1 MLCIQQVLYLTKETA
16 VKIEIGLNDGQRK
29 PVVDILN
36 RLLADEVTLYVKTRN
51 FHWNVEGPDFS
62 ELHKFFESQYDEIDE
77 IMDEVAERARALGGY
92 AAGSLG
98 EFAAAARLKE
108 ARGGSLAAREMLAQ
122 LLADHETVIRN
133 LRSEAGQVGEKHGD
147 AGTED
152 FLVGLMEQHEKM
164 AWMLRSY
171 LA

>member
-1 MLCIQQVLYLTKETA
+1 M
-16 VKIEIGLNDGQRK
+16 KIEIGLNDAQRK
-29 PVVDILN
+29 PVVEILN
-36 RLLADEVTLYVKTRN
+36 RLLADEVTLYVKSRN
-51 FHWNVEGPDFS
+51 FHWNVEGSDFG
-62 ELHKFFESQYDEIDE
+62 ELHKFFEEQYDQLDE

-92 AAGSLG
+92 AAGSLS
-98 EFAAAARLKE
+98 EFVAAARLKE
-108 ARGGSLAAREMLAQ
+108 AKGGAIPAREMLAQ
-122 LLADHETVIRN
+122 LLADHETLIRT
-133 LRSEAGQVGEKHGD
+133 LRAEAAQVGDKHDD

>member
-1 MLCIQQVLYLTKETA
+1 MKV
-16 VKIEIGLNDGQRK
+16 EIGLDDAQRK
-29 PVVDILN
+29 PVIDILN

-62 ELHKFFESQYDEIDE
+62 ELHKFFEAQYDEIDA
-77 IMDEVAERARALGGY
+77 IMDEVAERARSLGGY
-92 AAGSLG
+92 ASGSLS
-98 EFAAAARLKE
+98 EFTAAARLKE
-108 ARGGSLAAREMLAQ
+108 ARGGRLAAREMLTQ

-133 LRSEAGQVGEKHGD
+133 LRSEAEQVGGKLGD

>member
-1 MLCIQQVLYLTKETA
+1 M
-16 VKIEIGLNDGQRK
+16 KIEIGLNDTQRK

-51 FHWNVEGPDFS
+51 FHWNVEGAQFS
-62 ELHKFFESQYDEIDE
+62 ELHKFFEGQYDALDE

-98 EFAAAARLKE
+98 EFAGSTRLKE
-108 ARGGSLAAREMLAQ
+108 AKGGASPAKEMLAQ
-122 LLADHETVIRN
+122 LLADHQTIIRN
-133 LRSEAGQVGEKHGD
+133 LRAEAAEVGEKHGD

-152 FLVGLMEQHEKM
+152 FLVGLMEQHERM

-171 LA
+171 LV

>member
-1 MLCIQQVLYLTKETA
+1 M
-16 VKIEIGLNDGQRK
+16 KIDIGINDTPRK
-29 PVVDILN
+29 LVIDILN

-51 FHWNVEGPDFS
+51 FHWNVEGPGFS
-62 ELHKFFESQYDEIDE
+62 ELHKFFEAQYDELDE

-92 AAGSLG
+92 AAGSLR

-108 ARGGSLAAREMLAQ
+108 AKGDRLPSRDMLAQ
-122 LLADHETVIRN
+122 LLADHETLIRI
-133 LRSEAGQVGEKHGD
+133 LRSEAEQVGEKHGD

-164 AWMLRSY
+164 AWMLRSH

>member
-1 MLCIQQVLYLTKETA
+1 VLCIQQVLYLTKETA

-29 PVVDILN
+29 PVIDILN

-92 AAGSLG
+92 AAGSLA
-98 EFAAAARLKE
+98 EFTAAARLKE

-122 LLADHETVIRN
+122 LLADHENIIRN

>member
-1 MLCIQQVLYLTKETA
+1 MAIN
-16 VKIEIGLNDGQRK
+16 IGLKDAGRK
-29 PVVDILN
+29 ATVDILN

-51 FHWNVEGPDFS
+51 FHWNVEGSHFS

-92 AAGSLG
+92 ASGSLG
-98 EFAAAARLKE
+98 EFVKNARLKE
-108 ARGGSLAAREMLAQ
+108 AKGGKRAAKEMLAE
-122 LLADHETVIRN
+122 LLEDHETVIRS
-133 LRSEAGQVGEKHGD
+133 LRQDAQTVGEKHGD

-164 AWMLRSY
+164 GWMLRAY
-171 LA
+171 LS

>member
-1 MLCIQQVLYLTKETA
+1 MQV
-16 VKIEIGLNDGQRK
+16 EIGIGESQRRS
-29 PVVDILN
+29 VIDILN
-36 RLLADEVTLYVKTRN
+36 RVLADEVTLYVKTRN

-62 ELHKFFESQYDEIDE
+62 ELHKFFEAQYDALDE
-77 IMDEVAERARALGGY
+77 IMDEVAERARSLGGY
-92 AAGSLG
+92 AAGSLA
-98 EFAAAARLKE
+98 EFQAAARLKE
-108 ARGGSLAAREMLAQ
+108 ARGAATPAREMLAQ
-122 LLADHETVIRN
+122 LLADHETVIRS
-133 LRSEAGQVGEKHGD
+133 LRKEAEEAGAKHGD

>member
-29 PVVDILN
+29 PVIDILN

-92 AAGSLG
+92 AAGSLA
-98 EFAAAARLKE
+98 EFTATARLKE
-108 ARGGSLAAREMLAQ
+108 AKGGSLAAREMLAQ
-122 LLADHETVIRN
+122 LLADHENIIRN

>member
-1 MLCIQQVLYLTKETA
+1 M
-16 VKIEIGLNDGQRK
+16 KIEIGLNDAQRK
-29 PVVDILN
+29 PVVDVLN

-62 ELHKFFESQYDEIDE
+62 ELHKFFEAQYDELDE

-92 AAGSLG
+92 AAGSLS

-108 ARGGSLAAREMLAQ
+108 ARGGGIAARDMLSQ
-122 LLADHETVIRN
+122 LLADHESIIRN
-133 LRSEAGQVGEKHGD
+133 LRSESAQVGEQHGD
-147 AGTED
+147 SGTED